1 MLDTTKKP
9 DESAATES
17 LVRGVSNFPLRLT
30 DRKNNQTKKIDW
42 QLTKDDCRR
51 LLLEYPEL
59 NSAYELHVKMDAEGE
74 PSESESS
81 EEVDGMQV
89 DEQANALRRDRLARK
104 QQKQQEAEEQHLKLN
119 KRFWTEFMQKNLKH

>member
-1 MLDTTKKP
+1 M
-9 DESAATES
+9 
-17 LVRGVSNFPLRLT
+17 
-30 DRKNNQTKKIDW
+30 
-42 QLTKDDCRR
+42 TKDDCRR

>member
-1 MLDTTKKP
+1 MLDSAKKP
-9 DESAATES
+9 DESEVKES

-42 QLTKDDCRR
+42 RLTKEDCRR

-74 PSESESS
+74 EQSESDS
-81 EEVDGMQV
+81 EENADGIQV
-89 DEQANALRRDRLARK
+89 DEQA
-104 QQKQQEAEEQHLKLN
+104 
-119 KRFWTEFMQKNLKH
+119 